1 MSTLDNYNRWLN
13 SSRVDEA
20 TKDVLRNMNQQEIDD
35 AFFKDV
41 EFGTAGMRG
50 VLGPGTNRLNNFTVR
65 KATVAFGKYLL
76 ELFPNAKEMG
86 VVISHDN
93 RHMSREFTLLSAS
106 VLNDLG
112 IKTYIFD
119 SLRPTP
125 ELSFAV
131 RYLKACGGIMITA
144 SHNPKQYNG
153 YKVYDETGCQ
163 LVPDKIARLLE
174 IIASLPNELD
184 VEYEVEQVKGENVL
198 LDKSV
203 DDEYVKLVERI
214 AINKD
219 LDKSNFKV
227 VFTPNH
233 GTSYVNSMR
242 IFSDLGYKIYPV
254 LSQID
259 PDPDFSGTLSP
270 NPEDPR
276 SFIEPIKL
284 AKEIDADLIVMTDPD
299 GDRVG
304 LGYKASDGTYQTLTG
319 NQSAALLMDYI
330 FDQKKQRGQLSKNGV
345 MYNTIVTSSIGEQIA
360 SYYGVKTE
368 QFLTGFKFIGNRID
382 YYEKLGNG
390 PKFEFGYEESYG
402 CLIAPF
408 ARDKDGCQAIL
419 MYCEMALFYF
429 LRGLRLDE
437 AWDNLCKRF
446 GYHQDI
452 AYSLE
457 FFGSEGQEKMNNL
470 MKVLHD
476 NPFITIN
483 GLKVTAVDDIE
494 ASAHYVKL
502 DEENVSSSPINLPKS
517 NVVKLYLEDGS
528 TVTVRPSGT
537 EPKVK
542 FYVGTVSKEK
552 PLDDS
557 FPKALYQSI
566 KETLKL

>member
-1 MSTLDNYNRWLN
+1 MNTQENYQRWLN
-13 SSRVDEA
+13 SNKVDEK
-20 TKDVLRNMNQQEIDD
+20 TKAALKAMNQKEIDD

-50 VLGPGTNRLNNFTVR
+50 VLGPGTNRLNDFTVK

-76 ELFPNAKEMG
+76 EIFPNAKKEG

-93 RHMSREFTLLSAS
+93 RHMSREFTLLSAK

-184 VEYEVEQVKGENVL
+184 VEYEVAEQRGENIL
-198 LDKSV
+198 LDNKV
-203 DDEYVKLVERI
+203 DDEYVRLVEEI

-219 LDKSNFKV
+219 LDKSNFKI

-233 GTSYVNSMR
+233 GTSYVNAMR
-242 IFSDLGYKIYPV
+242 IFKDLEYQIYPV
-254 LSQID
+254 LSQCD

-270 NPEDPR
+270 NPEDAR

-284 AKEIDADLIVMTDPD
+284 AKEINADLIVMTDPD

-304 LGYKASDGTYQTLTG
+304 LGYLAKDGTYQTLTG

-330 FDQKKQRGQLSKNGV
+330 FSQKKEKGTLSKDGV
-345 MYNTIVTSSIGEQIA
+345 MYTTIVTSSIGKEIA
-360 SYYGVKTE
+360 SYYGVKSE
-368 QFLTGFKFIGNRID
+368 EFLTGFKFIGNRID
-382 YYEKLGNG
+382 YYEKVGHG

-402 CLIAPF
+402 CLVAPF

-419 MYCEMALFYF
+419 MYCEMALYYY

-437 AWDNLCKRF
+437 AMDQLYQRF

-452 AYSLE
+452 TYSME
-457 FFGSEGQEKMNNL
+457 FFGSEGQAKMDGL
-470 MKVLHD
+470 MNTVH
-476 NPFITIN
+476 NEPFITIN
-483 GLKVTAVDDIE
+483 GLKVVAVDDIE
-494 ASAHYVKL
+494 KQQHIEL
-502 DEENVSSSPINLPKS
+502 DGKVSPINLPKS

-528 TVTVRPSGT
+528 LVTVRPSGT

-542 FYVGTVSKEK
+542 FYVGTKLKEK
-552 PLDDS
+552 PLDNS
-557 FPKALYQSI
+557 FPEALFKGI
-566 KETLKL
+566 KEVLHL

>member
-1 MSTLDNYNRWLN
+1 MGTKENYLRWLN
-13 SSRVDEA
+13 SNRVSEQDKEI
-20 TKDVLRNMNQQEIDD
+20 LRNMNQEQIDD

-50 VLGPGTNRLNNFTVR
+50 VLGPGTNRMNNFTVR
-65 KATVAFGKYLL
+65 KATVAFAKYLL
-76 ELFPNAKEMG
+76 ELFPKAKEEG

-93 RHMSREFTLLSAS
+93 RHMSREFTLLSAET
-106 VLNDLG
+106 LNDFG

-119 SLRPTP
+119 ALRPTP

-131 RYLKACGGIMITA
+131 RYLKACAGIMITA

-163 LVPDKIARLLE
+163 LVPDKIKRLLE
-174 IIASLPNELD
+174 IIASLPNELE
-184 VEYEVEQVKGENVL
+184 VEYEVAKQRGENIL
-198 LDKSV
+198 LDNKV
-203 DDEYVKLVERI
+203 DDEYVRLVESI

-242 IFSDLGYKIYPV
+242 IFKDLGYRIYPV
-254 LSQID
+254 MSQVD

-270 NPEDPR
+270 NPEDAR
-276 SFIEPIKL
+276 AYIEPIKL

-304 LGYKASDGTYQTLTG
+304 LGYKASDGSYQTLTG

-330 FDQKKQRGQLSKNGV
+330 FDQKKQKGQLSKDGV

-382 YYEKLGNG
+382 YYEKLGHG

-419 MYCEMALFYF
+419 MYCEMALYYF

-457 FFGSEGQEKMNNL
+457 FFGSEGQAKMDNL
-470 MKVLHD
+470 MNILHN

-483 GLKVTAVDDIE
+483 GLKVVAVDDIE
-494 ASAHYVKL
+494 ASSHYAKI
-502 DEENVSSSPINLPKS
+502 DEENIYTEPINLPKS
-517 NVVKLYLEDGS
+517 NVVKLILEDGS

-542 FYVGTVSKEK
+542 FYIGVTLKEK

-557 FPKALYQSI
+557 FPRALFESI
-566 KETLKL
+566 KKTLNL

>member
-1 MSTLDNYNRWLN
+1 MSTKENYLRWLN
-13 SSRVDEA
+13 SNRVSEQDKEI
-20 TKDVLRNMNQQEIDD
+20 LRNMNQEQIDD

-50 VLGPGTNRLNNFTVR
+50 VLGPGTNRMNNFTVR
-65 KATVAFGKYLL
+65 KATVAFAKYLL
-76 ELFPNAKEMG
+76 ELFPKAKEEG

-93 RHMSREFTLLSAS
+93 RHMSREFTLLSAET
-106 VLNDLG
+106 LNDFG

-131 RYLKACGGIMITA
+131 RYLKACAGIMITA

-163 LVPDKIARLLE
+163 LVPDKIKRLLE
-174 IIASLPNELD
+174 LIAELPNELD
-184 VEYEVEQVKGENVL
+184 VEYQKADKRGENIL
-198 LDKSV
+198 LDNKV
-203 DDEYVKLVERI
+203 DDEYVRLVESI
-214 AINKD
+214 AINRD

-242 IFSDLGYKIYPV
+242 IFKDLGYRIFPV
-254 LSQID
+254 MSQVE

-276 SFIEPIKL
+276 AYIEPIKL
-284 AKEIDADLIVMTDPD
+284 AKEIDADLIEMTDPD

-304 LGYKASDGTYQTLTG
+304 LGYKAKDGSYQTLTG

-330 FDQKKQRGQLSKNGV
+330 FAQKKAKGTLSDNGV
-345 MYNTIVTSSIGEQIA
+345 MYYTIVTSSLGRDVAEH
-360 SYYGVKTE
+360 YGVKVE
-368 QFLTGFKFIGNRID
+368 EFLTGFKFIGNRID
-382 YYEKLGNG
+382 YYEKLGHG

-419 MYCEMALFYF
+419 MYCEMALYYF
-429 LRGLRLDE
+429 LKGMRLDE
-437 AWDNLCKRF
+437 AWDDLSKRF
-446 GYHQDI
+446 GYHQDLT
-452 AYSLE
+452 YSME
-457 FFGSEGQEKMNNL
+457 FFGSEGQAKMDNL
-470 MKVLHD
+470 MNTLHN
-476 NPFITIN
+476 NPFIEIN
-483 GLKVTAVDDIE
+483 GLKVVQVDDIE
-494 ASAHYVKL
+494 KSVRLTKQ
-502 DEENVSSSPINLPKS
+502 STSPINLPKS

-528 TVTVRPSGT
+528 IVTVRPSGT

-542 FYVGTVSKEK
+542 FYIGTKLKVK
-552 PLDDS
+552 PTDNS
-557 FPKALYQSI
+557 FPEALYKSI
-566 KETLKL
+566 KEVLHL

>member
-1 MSTLDNYNRWLN
+1 MSTKDNYLRWLN
-13 SSRVDEA
+13 SPKVNEQDKEI
-20 TKDVLRNMNQQEIDD
+20 LRKMDQKEIDD

-50 VLGPGTNRLNNFTVR
+50 VLGPGTNRMNNFTVK
-65 KATVAFGKYLL
+65 KATVAFAKYLL
-76 ELFPNAKEMG
+76 ELFPNAKAEG

-93 RHMSREFTLLSAS
+93 RHMSREFTLLSAET
-106 VLNDLG
+106 LNDFG

-119 SLRPTP
+119 ALRPTP

-131 RYLKACGGIMITA
+131 RYLNACAGIMITA

-163 LVPDKIARLLE
+163 LVPDKIKRLLE
-174 IIASLPNELD
+174 IIDSLPNELE
-184 VEYEVEQVKGENVL
+184 VEYEVEKQRGENIL
-198 LDKSV
+198 LDNKV
-203 DDEYVKLVERI
+203 DDEYVRLVESI

-242 IFSDLGYKIYPV
+242 IFKDLGYRIYPV
-254 LSQID
+254 MSQVD

-270 NPEDPR
+270 NPEDAR

-304 LGYKASDGTYQTLTG
+304 LGYKAKDGSYQTLTG

-330 FDQKKQRGQLSKNGV
+330 FSQKKEKGTLSDNGV
-345 MYNTIVTSSIGEQIA
+345 MYYTIVTSSLGGDVA
-360 SYYGVKTE
+360 RHYGVKVE
-368 QFLTGFKFIGNRID
+368 EFLTGFKFIGNRID
-382 YYEKLGNG
+382 YYEKRGNG

-429 LRGLRLDE
+429 LKGMRLDE
-437 AWDNLCKRF
+437 AWDDLCKRF

-452 AYSLE
+452 TYSME
-457 FFGSEGQEKMNNL
+457 FFGSEGQAKMNNL
-470 MKVLHD
+470 MNTLHND
-476 NPFITIN
+476 PFIEIN
-483 GLKVTAVDDIE
+483 GLKVVKVDDIE
-494 ASAHYVKL
+494 KGERITKDGKEPL
-502 DEENVSSSPINLPKS
+502 NLPKS

-528 TVTVRPSGT
+528 IVTVRPSGT

-542 FYVGTVSKEK
+542 FYVGTVLKEK
-552 PLDDS
+552 PKDNS
-557 FPKALYQSI
+557 FPEALFNSI
-566 KETLKL
+566 KETLHL

>member
-1 MSTLDNYNRWLN
+1 MSTQENYNRWLN
-13 SSRVDEA
+13 SLNVDEK
-20 TKDVLRNMNQQEIDD
+20 TKAELKAMDQKAIDD

-50 VLGPGTNRLNNFTVR
+50 VLGPGTNRMNDFTVR
-65 KATVAFGKYLL
+65 KATVAFGYYLL
-76 ELFPNAKEMG
+76 ELFPNAKNEG

-93 RHMSREFTLLSAS
+93 RHMSREFTLLSAKT
-106 VLNDLG
+106 LNDLG
-112 IKTYIFD
+112 IKAYIFD

-163 LVPDKIARLLE
+163 LVPDKIKRLLE
-174 IIASLPNELD
+174 ILADLPNELD
-184 VEYEVEQVKGENVL
+184 VKYDVAEKRGETIM
-198 LDKSV
+198 LDNKV
-203 DDEYVKLVERI
+203 DDEYVRLVESI
-214 AINKD
+214 AINRD

-242 IFSDLGYKIYPV
+242 IFNDLGYKIYPV
-254 LSQID
+254 MSQVD

-270 NPEDPR
+270 NPEDAR

-284 AKEIDADLIVMTDPD
+284 AKEINADLIVMTDPD

-304 LGYKASDGTYQTLTG
+304 LGYKATDGSYQTLTG

-330 FDQKKQRGQLSKNGV
+330 FSQKQQKGTLSKDGV
-345 MYNTIVTSSIGEQIA
+345 MYYTIVTSSLGGDIA
-360 SYYGVKTE
+360 RHYGVKVE
-368 QFLTGFKFIGNRID
+368 EFLTGFKFIGNRID
-382 YYEKLGNG
+382 YYEKLGHG

-429 LRGLRLDE
+429 LQGKRLDE
-437 AWDNLCKRF
+437 AWDDLCKRF

-452 AYSLE
+452 TYSME
-457 FFGSEGQEKMNNL
+457 FFGSEGQAKMNNL
-470 MKVLHD
+470 MDTLHN
-476 NPFITIN
+476 NPFIEIN
-483 GLKVTAVDDIE
+483 GLKVVKVDDIE
-494 ASAHYVKL
+494 KGERITKDKKEPL
-502 DEENVSSSPINLPKS
+502 NLPKS

-528 TVTVRPSGT
+528 VVTVRPSGT

-542 FYVGTVSKEK
+542 FYVGTVLKEK
-552 PLDDS
+552 PKDNS
-557 FPKALYQSI
+557 FPEALFKSI
-566 KETLKL
+566 KEVLHL

>member
-1 MSTLDNYNRWLN
+1 MTTKENYERWLN
-13 SSRVDEA
+13 SNKIDTQ
-20 TKDVLRNMNQQEIDD
+20 TKAQLKAMNQSEIDD

-50 VLGPGTNRLNNFTVR
+50 VLGPGTNRLNDFTVI
-65 KATVAFGKYLL
+65 KATVAFGRYLL
-76 ELFPNAKEMG
+76 EKFPNAKKEG

-93 RHMSREFTLLSAS
+93 RHMSREFTLLSAK

-112 IKTYIFD
+112 INTYIFD

-174 IIASLPNELD
+174 IIASLPNELE
-184 VEYEVEQVKGENVL
+184 VEYQVEEKRGQNVV
-198 LDKSV
+198 LDNKV
-203 DDEYVKLVERI
+203 DDEYVRLVEEI

-219 LDKSNFKV
+219 LDKSNFKI

-242 IFSDLGYKIYPV
+242 IFKDLGYQIYPV
-254 LSQID
+254 LSQCD

-270 NPEDPR
+270 NPEDAR
-276 SFIEPIKL
+276 AFIEPIKL
-284 AKEIDADLIVMTDPD
+284 AKEIGADLIVMTDPD

-304 LGYKASDGTYQTLTG
+304 LGYLATDGSYQTLTG

-330 FDQKKQRGQLSKNGV
+330 FSQKQEKGTLSKDGV
-345 MYNTIVTSSIGEQIA
+345 MYTTIVTSSIGKEIA
-360 SYYGVKTE
+360 EHYGVKVE
-368 QFLTGFKFIGNRID
+368 EFLTGFKFIGNRID
-382 YYEKLGNG
+382 HYEKVGHG

-419 MYCEMALFYF
+419 MYCEMALFYH
-429 LRGLRLDE
+429 LRGLRLDQ
-437 AWDNLCKRF
+437 AMDNLYKRF

-452 AYSLE
+452 TYSME
-457 FFGSEGQEKMNNL
+457 FFGSEGQAKMDNL
-470 MKVLHD
+470 MSTMHND
-476 NPFITIN
+476 PFITIN
-483 GLKVTAVDDIE
+483 GLKVVAVDDIE
-494 ASAHYVKL
+494 KQQHFDANGKVA
-502 DEENVSSSPINLPKS
+502 PINLPKA
-517 NVVKLYLEDGS
+517 NVVKLFLEDGS
-528 TVTVRPSGT
+528 LVTVRPSGT

-542 FYVGTVSKEK
+542 FYVGTKLKDK
-552 PLDDS
+552 PKDNS
-557 FPKALYQSI
+557 FPDALYNSL
-566 KETLKL
+566 KETLHL

>member
-1 MSTLDNYNRWLN
+1 MATKENYERWLN
-13 SSRVDEA
+13 SPKVKAQDKEL
-20 TKDVLRNMNQQEIDD
+20 LRKMDQKEIDD

-50 VLGPGTNRLNNFTVR
+50 VLGPGTNRMNDFTVK
-65 KATVAFGKYLL
+65 KATVAFAKYLL
-76 ELFPNAKEMG
+76 ELFPNAKQEG

-93 RHMSREFTLLSAS
+93 RHMSREFTLLSAET
-106 VLNDLG
+106 LNDFG

-131 RYLKACGGIMITA
+131 RYLHACGGIMITA

-163 LVPDKIARLLE
+163 LVPDKIKRLLE
-174 IIASLPNELD
+174 TIASLPNELE
-184 VEYEVEQVKGENVL
+184 VEYEASKQRGENIL
-198 LDKSV
+198 LDNKV
-203 DDEYVKLVERI
+203 DDEYVHLVESI
-214 AINKD
+214 AINRD

-242 IFSDLGYKIYPV
+242 IFNDLGYRIYPV
-254 LSQID
+254 MSQVD

-270 NPEDPR
+270 NPEDAR

-304 LGYKASDGTYQTLTG
+304 LGYKAEDGSYQTLTG

-330 FDQKKQRGQLSKNGV
+330 FSQKKEKGTLSKDGV
-345 MYNTIVTSSIGEQIA
+345 MYYTIVTSSLGRQVAEH
-360 SYYGVKTE
+360 YGVKVE
-368 QFLTGFKFIGNRID
+368 EFLTGFKFIGNRID
-382 YYEKLGNG
+382 YYEKLGHG

-429 LRGLRLDE
+429 LKGMRLDE
-437 AWDNLCKRF
+437 AWDDLSKRF
-446 GYHQDI
+446 GYHQDLT
-452 AYSLE
+452 YSME
-457 FFGSEGQEKMNNL
+457 FFGSEGQAKMDHL
-470 MKVLHD
+470 MNTLHND
-476 NPFITIN
+476 PFITIN
-483 GLKVTAVDDIE
+483 GLKVVKVDDIE
-494 ASAHYVKL
+494 KGVRLTKDSKEPL
-502 DEENVSSSPINLPKS
+502 DLPKS

-528 TVTVRPSGT
+528 IVTVRPSGT

-542 FYVGTVSKEK
+542 FYIGTILKEK
-552 PLDDS
+552 PKDNS
-557 FPKALYQSI
+557 FPEALYQGI
-566 KETLKL
+566 KEVLHL

>member
-1 MSTLDNYNRWLN
+1 MNTKENYLRWLN
-13 SSRVDEA
+13 SSKVSTQDKEIL
-20 TKDVLRNMNQQEIDD
+20 KKMDQKEIDD

-50 VLGPGTNRLNNFTVR
+50 VLGPGTNRMNNFTVK
-65 KATVAFGKYLL
+65 KATVAFAKYLL
-76 ELFPNAKEMG
+76 ELFPNAKEEG

-93 RHMSREFTLLSAS
+93 RHMSREFTLLSAET
-106 VLNDLG
+106 LNDFG
-112 IKTYIFD
+112 IKAYIFD

-131 RYLKACGGIMITA
+131 RYLKACAGIMITA

-163 LVPDKIARLLE
+163 LVPDKIKRLLE
-174 IIASLPNELD
+174 IIDSLPNELD
-184 VEYEVEQVKGENVL
+184 VEYEVASKRGETIL
-198 LDKSV
+198 LDNKV
-203 DDEYVKLVERI
+203 DDEYVRLVESI

-242 IFSDLGYKIYPV
+242 IFNDLGYKIYPV
-254 LSQID
+254 MSQVD

-270 NPEDPR
+270 NPEDAR
-276 SFIEPIKL
+276 SYIEPIKL

-304 LGYKASDGTYQTLTG
+304 LGYKAKDGSYQTLTG

-330 FDQKKQRGQLSKNGV
+330 FSQKQQKGTLSKDGV
-345 MYNTIVTSSIGEQIA
+345 MYFTIVTSSLGRDVAEH
-360 SYYGVKTE
+360 YGVKVE
-368 QFLTGFKFIGNRID
+368 EFLTGFKFIGNRID
-382 YYEKLGNG
+382 YYEKLGHG

-429 LRGLRLDE
+429 LKGMRLDE
-437 AWDNLCKRF
+437 AWDDLSQRF
-446 GYHQDI
+446 GYHQDVT
-452 AYSLE
+452 YSME
-457 FFGSEGQEKMNNL
+457 FFGSEGQAKMDNL
-470 MKVLHD
+470 MNTLHND
-476 NPFITIN
+476 PFIEIN
-483 GLKVTAVDDIE
+483 GLKVVKVDDIE
-494 ASAHYVKL
+494 KGIRLTKDGKEA
-502 DEENVSSSPINLPKS
+502 INLPKS

-528 TVTVRPSGT
+528 IVTVRPSGT

-542 FYVGTVSKEK
+542 FYIGTKLKEK
-552 PLDDS
+552 PTDNS
-557 FPKALYQSI
+557 FPEALYKGI
-566 KETLKL
+566 K

>member
-1 MSTLDNYNRWLN
+1 MSTQDNYLRWLN
-13 SSRVDEA
+13 SSKVSQ
-20 TKDVLRNMNQQEIDD
+20 KDKDILRKMDQKEIDD

-50 VLGPGTNRLNNFTVR
+50 VLGPGTNRMNNFTVR
-65 KATVAFGKYLL
+65 KATVAFAKYLL
-76 ELFPNAKEMG
+76 ELFPHAKEEG

-93 RHMSREFTLLSAS
+93 RHMSREFTLLSAET
-106 VLNDLG
+106 LNDFG

-119 SLRPTP
+119 ALRPTP

-131 RYLKACGGIMITA
+131 RYLKACAGIMITA

-163 LVPDKIARLLE
+163 LVPDKIKRLLE
-174 IIASLPNELD
+174 IIASLPNELE
-184 VEYEVEQVKGENVL
+184 VEYQKESKRGETVL
-198 LDKSV
+198 LDNKV
-203 DDEYVKLVERI
+203 DDEYVRLVESI

-242 IFSDLGYKIYPV
+242 IFKDLGYRIYPV
-254 LSQID
+254 MSQVA

-270 NPEDPR
+270 NPEDSR

-304 LGYKASDGTYQTLTG
+304 LGYKATDGSYQTLTG

-330 FDQKKQRGQLSKNGV
+330 FSQKKEKGTLSKDGV
-345 MYNTIVTSSIGEQIA
+345 MYYTIVTSSLGGDIA
-360 SYYGVKTE
+360 RHYGVKVE
-368 QFLTGFKFIGNRID
+368 EFLTGFKFIGNRID
-382 YYEKLGNG
+382 YYEKVGHG

-419 MYCEMALFYF
+419 MYCEMALYYF
-429 LRGLRLDE
+429 LKGMRLDQ
-437 AWDNLCKRF
+437 AWDDLSKRF

-452 AYSLE
+452 TYSME
-457 FFGSEGQEKMNNL
+457 FFGSEGQAKMDNL
-470 MKVLHD
+470 MNTLHRD
-476 NPFITIN
+476 PFISIN
-483 GLKVTAVDDIE
+483 GLKVVKVDDIE
-494 ASAHYVKL
+494 KGVRLTKDRSEPL
-502 DEENVSSSPINLPKS
+502 NLPKS

-528 TVTVRPSGT
+528 IVTVRPSGT

-542 FYVGTVSKEK
+542 FYVGTVLKEK
-552 PLDDS
+552 PKDNA
-557 FPKALYQSI
+557 FPEALYKGI
-566 KETLKL
+566 KEVLDL

>member
-1 MSTLDNYNRWLN
+1 MNTQENYLRWLN
-13 SSRVDEA
+13 SNKVSALDKEIL
-20 TKDVLRNMNQQEIDD
+20 KNMNQKEIDD

-50 VLGPGTNRLNNFTVR
+50 VLGPGTNRMNNFTVK
-65 KATVAFGKYLL
+65 KATVAFAKYLL
-76 ELFPNAKEMG
+76 ELFPNAKEEG

-93 RHMSREFTLLSAS
+93 RHMSREFTLLSAET
-106 VLNDLG
+106 LNDFG
-112 IKTYIFD
+112 IKAYIFD

-131 RYLKACGGIMITA
+131 RYLKACAGIMITA

-163 LVPDKIARLLE
+163 LVPDKIKRLLE
-174 IIASLPNELD
+174 IIDSLPNELD
-184 VEYEVEQVKGENVL
+184 VEYEKVAKRGETIL
-198 LDKSV
+198 LDNKV
-203 DDEYVKLVERI
+203 DDEYVRLVESI

-242 IFSDLGYKIYPV
+242 IFNDLGYKIYPV
-254 LSQID
+254 MSQVD

-270 NPEDPR
+270 NPEDAR

-304 LGYKASDGTYQTLTG
+304 LGYKAKDGSYQTLTG

-330 FDQKKQRGQLSKNGV
+330 FSQKKQKGTLSKDGV
-345 MYNTIVTSSIGEQIA
+345 MYFTIVTSSLGRDVAEH
-360 SYYGVKTE
+360 YGVKVE
-368 QFLTGFKFIGNRID
+368 EFLTGFKFIGNRID
-382 YYEKLGNG
+382 YYEKLGHG

-419 MYCEMALFYF
+419 MYCEMALYYF
-429 LRGLRLDE
+429 LKGMRLDE
-437 AWDNLCKRF
+437 AWDDLSQRF
-446 GYHQDI
+446 GYHQDVT
-452 AYSLE
+452 YSME
-457 FFGSEGQEKMNNL
+457 FFGSEGQAKMDNL
-470 MKVLHD
+470 MNVLHND
-476 NPFITIN
+476 PFIEIN
-483 GLKVTAVDDIE
+483 GLKVVKVDDIE
-494 ASAHYVKL
+494 KGIRL
-502 DEENVSSSPINLPKS
+502 TKDGNEPINLPKS

-528 TVTVRPSGT
+528 IVTVRPSGT

-542 FYVGTVSKEK
+542 FYIGTKLKEK
-552 PLDDS
+552 PIDNS
-557 FPKALYQSI
+557 FPEALFKGI
-566 KETLKL
+566 KEVLHL

>member
-1 MSTLDNYNRWLN
+1 MSTQQNYERWLN
-13 SSRVDEA
+13 SLKVDAE
-20 TKDVLRNMNQQEIDD
+20 TKEQLKKMNQKEIDD

-50 VLGPGTNRLNNFTVR
+50 VLGPGTNRMNNFTVT
-65 KATVAFGKYLL
+65 KATVAFGYYLL
-76 ELFPNAKEMG
+76 ELFPNAKEEG

-93 RHMSREFTLLSAS
+93 RHMSREFTLLSAK

-112 IKTYIFD
+112 LKTYIFD

-163 LVPDKIARLLE
+163 LVPDKIKRLLE

-184 VEYEVEQVKGENVL
+184 VGYKVAEKRGETIL
-198 LDKSV
+198 LDNKV
-203 DDEYVKLVERI
+203 DDEYVRLVESI

-242 IFSDLGYKIYPV
+242 IFNDLGYKIYPV
-254 LSQID
+254 MSQVD

-270 NPEDPR
+270 NPEDAR

-304 LGYKASDGTYQTLTG
+304 LGYKAVDGSYQTLTG

-330 FDQKKQRGQLSKNGV
+330 FSQKQEKGTLSKDGV
-345 MYNTIVTSSIGEQIA
+345 MYYTIVTSSLGRQVAEH
-360 SYYGVKTE
+360 YGVKVE
-368 QFLTGFKFIGNRID
+368 EFLTGFKFIGNRID
-382 YYEKLGNG
+382 YYEKLGHG

-429 LRGLRLDE
+429 LKGMRLDE
-437 AWDNLCKRF
+437 AWDDLCKRF

-452 AYSLE
+452 TYSME
-457 FFGSEGQEKMNNL
+457 FAGSEGQAKMDKL
-470 MKVLHD
+470 MNTLH
-476 NPFITIN
+476 NEPFISIN
-483 GLKVTAVDDIE
+483 GLKVVKVDDIE
-494 ASAHYVKL
+494 KSVRLTKDKKEPL
-502 DEENVSSSPINLPKS
+502 NLPKS

-528 TVTVRPSGT
+528 IVTVRPSGT

-542 FYVGTVSKEK
+542 FYVGTILKQK
-552 PLDDS
+552 PKDNS
-557 FPKALYQSI
+557 FPDALYQGI
-566 KETLKL
+566 KEVLDL

>member
-1 MSTLDNYNRWLN
+1 MATQENYKRWLN
-13 SSRVDEA
+13 SSKIDTQTKAQLEA
-20 TKDVLRNMNQQEIDD
+20 MSKEEIDD

-50 VLGPGTNRLNNFTVR
+50 VLGPGTNRLNDFTVR
-65 KATVAFGKYLL
+65 KATLAFGRYLL
-76 ELFPNAKEMG
+76 ELFPNAKKEG

-112 IKTYIFD
+112 INTYIFD

-163 LVPDKIARLLE
+163 LVPDKIERLLE
-174 IIASLPNELD
+174 IINELPNELD
-184 VEYEVEQVKGENVL
+184 VEYEVEKKRGQNVV
-198 LDKSV
+198 LDNKV
-203 DDEYVKLVERI
+203 DDEYVRLVESI
-214 AINKD
+214 AINRD
-219 LDKSNFKV
+219 LDKTKFKV

-242 IFSDLGYKIYPV
+242 IFKDLGYQIYPV
-254 LSQID
+254 LSQCD

-270 NPEDPR
+270 NPEDAR

-304 LGYKASDGTYQTLTG
+304 LGYKATDGSYQTLTG

-330 FDQKKQRGQLSKNGV
+330 FSQKKEKGALSKNGV
-345 MYNTIVTSSIGEQIA
+345 MYTTIVTSSIGKEIA
-360 SYYGVKTE
+360 EYYGVKVE
-368 QFLTGFKFIGNRID
+368 EFLTGFKFIGNRID
-382 YYEKLGNG
+382 YYEKKGSG

-419 MYCEMALFYF
+419 MYCEMALYYF
-429 LRGLRLDE
+429 LRGLRLDQ
-437 AWDNLCKRF
+437 AMDNLYKRF

-452 AYSLE
+452 TYSME
-457 FFGSEGQEKMNNL
+457 FFGSEGQAKMDNL
-470 MKVLHD
+470 MDTMHN
-476 NPFITIN
+476 NPFIIIN
-483 GLKVTAVDDIE
+483 GLKVVAVDDNEKQQHIE
-494 ASAHYVKL
+494 ANG
-502 DEENVSSSPINLPKS
+502 EITPINLPKA
-517 NVVKLYLEDGS
+517 NVVKLFLEDGS
-528 TVTVRPSGT
+528 LVTVRPSGT

-542 FYVGTVSKEK
+542 FYVGTRLKNK
-552 PLDDS
+552 PKDNS
-557 FPKALYQSI
+557 FPEALYKSL
-566 KETLKL
+566 KETLHL

>member
-1 MSTLDNYNRWLN
+1 MSTKENYLRWLN
-13 SSRVDEA
+13 SSKVNAQDKEI
-20 TKDVLRNMNQQEIDD
+20 LRKMNQQEIDD

-50 VLGPGTNRLNNFTVR
+50 VLGPGTNRMNNFTVK
-65 KATVAFGKYLL
+65 KATVAFAKYLL
-76 ELFPNAKEMG
+76 ELFPNAKEEG

-93 RHMSREFTLLSAS
+93 RHMSREFTLLSAET
-106 VLNDLG
+106 LNDFG

-131 RYLKACGGIMITA
+131 RYLKACAGIMITA

-163 LVPDKIARLLE
+163 LVPDKIKRLLE
-174 IIASLPNELD
+174 IIDSLPNELD
-184 VEYEVEQVKGENVL
+184 VEYQVADKRGETIL
-198 LDKSV
+198 LDNKV
-203 DDEYVKLVERI
+203 DDEYVRLVESI

-242 IFSDLGYKIYPV
+242 IFKDLGYQIFPV
-254 LSQID
+254 LSQVA

-276 SFIEPIKL
+276 AFIEPIKL
-284 AKEIDADLIVMTDPD
+284 AKEINADLIVMTDPD

-304 LGYKASDGTYQTLTG
+304 LGYKASDGSYQTLTG

-330 FDQKKQRGQLSKNGV
+330 FSQKQEKGTLSKDGV
-345 MYNTIVTSSIGEQIA
+345 MYYTIVTSSLGRQVAEH
-360 SYYGVKTE
+360 YGVKVE
-368 QFLTGFKFIGNRID
+368 EFLTGFKFIGNRID
-382 YYEKLGNG
+382 YYEKLGHG

-429 LRGLRLDE
+429 LKGKRLDE
-437 AWDNLCKRF
+437 AWDDLSKRF

-452 AYSLE
+452 TYSME
-457 FFGSEGQEKMNNL
+457 FFGSEGQAKMDHL
-470 MKVLHD
+470 MNTLHND
-476 NPFITIN
+476 PFISIN
-483 GLKVTAVDDIE
+483 GLKVIKVDDIE
-494 ASAHYVKL
+494 KGLRLSK
-502 DEENVSSSPINLPKS
+502 DSSSPLNLPKS

-528 TVTVRPSGT
+528 IVTVRPSGT

-542 FYVGTVSKEK
+542 FYIGTILKEK
-552 PLDDS
+552 PKDNS
-557 FPKALYQSI
+557 FPEALYRGI
-566 KETLKL
+566 KEVLDL

>member
-1 MSTLDNYNRWLN
+1 MTTQENYNRWLN
-13 SSRVDEA
+13 SNKIDAQVKAQLKAMSKE
-20 TKDVLRNMNQQEIDD
+20 EIDD

-50 VLGPGTNRLNNFTVR
+50 VLGPGTNRLNDFTVR
-65 KATVAFGKYLL
+65 KATLAFGRYLL
-76 ELFPNAKEMG
+76 ELFPDAKKQG

-93 RHMSREFTLLSAS
+93 RHMSREFTLLSAQ

-112 IKTYIFD
+112 INTYIFD

-174 IIASLPNELD
+174 IIAALPNELD
-184 VEYEVEQVKGENVL
+184 VEYEVEQKRGQNVV
-198 LDKSV
+198 LDNKV
-203 DDEYVKLVERI
+203 DDEYVRLVESI
-214 AINKD
+214 AINRD
-219 LDKSNFKV
+219 LDKSNFKI

-242 IFSDLGYKIYPV
+242 IFKDLGYQIYPV
-254 LSQID
+254 LSQCD

-270 NPEDPR
+270 NPEDAR

-304 LGYKASDGTYQTLTG
+304 LGYKATDGSYQTLTG

-330 FDQKKQRGQLSKNGV
+330 FSQKKEKGTLSKNGV
-345 MYNTIVTSSIGEQIA
+345 MYTTIVTSSIGKEIA
-360 SYYGVKTE
+360 AYYGVKAE
-368 QFLTGFKFIGNRID
+368 EFLTGFKFIGNRID
-382 YYEKLGNG
+382 YYEKKGNG

-429 LRGLRLDE
+429 LSGLRLDQ
-437 AWDNLCKRF
+437 AMDNLYKRF

-452 AYSLE
+452 TYSME
-457 FFGSEGQEKMNNL
+457 FFGSEGQAKMDNL
-470 MKVLHD
+470 MNTMHS

-483 GLKVTAVDDIE
+483 GLKVVAVDDNKKQQHIE
-494 ASAHYVKL
+494 ANGKVT
-502 DEENVSSSPINLPKS
+502 PIDLPKAD
-517 NVVKLYLEDGS
+517 VVKLYLEDGS
-528 TVTVRPSGT
+528 LLTVRPSGT

-542 FYVGTVSKEK
+542 FYVGTSLKKK
-552 PLDDS
+552 PKDNS
-557 FPKALYQSI
+557 FPEALYKSL
-566 KETLKL
+566 KETLHL

>member
-1 MSTLDNYNRWLN
+1 MSTKDNYLRWLN
-13 SSRVDEA
+13 SAKVSEQDKEI
-20 TKDVLRNMNQQEIDD
+20 LRKMDQKEIDD

-50 VLGPGTNRLNNFTVR
+50 VLGPGTNRMNNFTVK
-65 KATVAFGKYLL
+65 KATVAFAKYLL
-76 ELFPNAKEMG
+76 ELFPKAKEEG

-93 RHMSREFTLLSAS
+93 RHMSREFTLLSAET
-106 VLNDLG
+106 LNDFG

-119 SLRPTP
+119 ALRPTP

-131 RYLKACGGIMITA
+131 RYLKACAGIMITA

-163 LVPDKIARLLE
+163 LVPDKIKRLLE
-174 IIASLPNELD
+174 LIDELPNELE
-184 VEYEVEQVKGENVL
+184 VEYEAAKVRGENIL
-198 LDKSV
+198 LDNKV
-203 DDEYVKLVERI
+203 DDEYVRLVESI
-214 AINKD
+214 AINRD
-219 LDKSNFKV
+219 LDKSNFKI

-242 IFSDLGYKIYPV
+242 IFKDLGYKIYPV
-254 LSQID
+254 MSQVD

-276 SFIEPIKL
+276 AYIEPIKL

-304 LGYKASDGTYQTLTG
+304 LGYKAKDGSYQTLTG

-330 FDQKKQRGQLSKNGV
+330 FSQKKEKGTLSDNGV
-345 MYNTIVTSSIGEQIA
+345 MYYTIVTSSLGGDVA
-360 SYYGVKTE
+360 RHYGVKVE
-368 QFLTGFKFIGNRID
+368 EFLTGFKFIGNRID
-382 YYEKLGNG
+382 YYEKAGNG

-429 LRGLRLDE
+429 LKGMRLDE
-437 AWDNLCKRF
+437 AWDDLSKRF

-452 AYSLE
+452 TYSME
-457 FFGSEGQEKMNNL
+457 FFGSEGQAKMDNL
-470 MKVLHD
+470 MNTLHND
-476 NPFITIN
+476 PFISIN
-483 GLKVTAVDDIE
+483 GLKVVKVDDIE
-494 ASAHYVKL
+494 KGERITKEGKEKL
-502 DEENVSSSPINLPKS
+502 NLPKS

-528 TVTVRPSGT
+528 IVTVRPSGT

-542 FYVGTVSKEK
+542 FYVGTVLKEK
-552 PLDDS
+552 PKDNS
-557 FPKALYQSI
+557 FPDALYKST
-566 KETLKL
+566 KEVLHL

>member
-1 MSTLDNYNRWLN
+1 MNTKDNYLRWLN
-13 SSRVDEA
+13 SNKVSE
-20 TKDVLRNMNQQEIDD
+20 KDKEILRNMNQEQIDD

-50 VLGPGTNRLNNFTVR
+50 VLGPGTNRMNNFTVK
-65 KATVAFGKYLL
+65 KATVAFAKYLL
-76 ELFPNAKEMG
+76 ELFPNAKKDG

-93 RHMSREFTLLSAS
+93 RHMSREFTLLSAET
-106 VLNDLG
+106 LNDFG

-131 RYLKACGGIMITA
+131 RYLKACAGIMITA

-163 LVPDKIARLLE
+163 LVPDKIKRLLE
-174 IIASLPNELD
+174 LIDELPNELD
-184 VEYEVEQVKGENVL
+184 VEYEKEAVRGQNIL
-198 LDKSV
+198 LDNKV
-203 DDEYVKLVERI
+203 DDEYVRLVESI
-214 AINKD
+214 AINRD

-242 IFSDLGYKIYPV
+242 IFKDLGYRIFPV
-254 LSQID
+254 MSQVD

-276 SFIEPIKL
+276 AYIEPIKL

-304 LGYKASDGTYQTLTG
+304 LGYKAKDGSYQTLTG

-330 FDQKKQRGQLSKNGV
+330 FSQKKEKGTLSDNGV
-345 MYNTIVTSSIGEQIA
+345 MYYTIVTSSLGRDVAEH
-360 SYYGVKTE
+360 YGVKVE
-368 QFLTGFKFIGNRID
+368 EFLTGFKFIGNRID
-382 YYEKLGNG
+382 YYEKLGHG

-419 MYCEMALFYF
+419 MYCEMALYYF
-429 LRGLRLDE
+429 LKGMRLDE
-437 AWDNLCKRF
+437 AWDDLSKRF
-446 GYHQDI
+446 GYHQDVT
-452 AYSLE
+452 YSME
-457 FFGSEGQEKMNNL
+457 FFGSEGQAKMDNL
-470 MKVLHD
+470 MNVLHND
-476 NPFITIN
+476 PFIEIN
-483 GLKVTAVDDIE
+483 GLKVVQVDDIE
-494 ASAHYVKL
+494 KSVRLTK
-502 DEENVSSSPINLPKS
+502 EGTCPINLPKS

-528 TVTVRPSGT
+528 IVTVRPSGT

-542 FYVGTVSKEK
+542 FYIGTKLKEK
-552 PLDDS
+552 PIDNS
-557 FPKALYQSI
+557 FPEALYKGI
-566 KETLKL
+566 KEVLHL

>member
-1 MSTLDNYNRWLN
+1 MTTKENYERWLN
-13 SSRVDEA
+13 SNKIDA
-20 TKDVLRNMNQQEIDD
+20 QTKAQLKAMNQSEIDD

-50 VLGPGTNRLNNFTVR
+50 VLGPGTNRLNDFTVI
-65 KATVAFGKYLL
+65 KATVAFGRYLL
-76 ELFPNAKEMG
+76 EKFPNAKKEG

-93 RHMSREFTLLSAS
+93 RHMSREFTLLSAK

-112 IKTYIFD
+112 INTYIFD

-174 IIASLPNELD
+174 IIASLPNELE
-184 VEYEVEQVKGENVL
+184 VEYQVEEKRGQNVV
-198 LDKSV
+198 LDNKV
-203 DDEYVKLVERI
+203 DDEYVRLVEEI

-219 LDKSNFKV
+219 LDKSNFKI

-242 IFSDLGYKIYPV
+242 IFKDLGYQIYPV
-254 LSQID
+254 LSQCD

-270 NPEDPR
+270 NPEDAR
-276 SFIEPIKL
+276 AFIEPIKL
-284 AKEIDADLIVMTDPD
+284 AKEIGADLIVMTDPD

-304 LGYKASDGTYQTLTG
+304 LGYLATDGSYQTLTG

-330 FDQKKQRGQLSKNGV
+330 FSQKQEKGTLSKDGV
-345 MYNTIVTSSIGEQIA
+345 MYTTIVTSSIGKEIA
-360 SYYGVKTE
+360 EHYGVKVE
-368 QFLTGFKFIGNRID
+368 EFLTGFKFIGNRID
-382 YYEKLGNG
+382 HYEKVGHG

-419 MYCEMALFYF
+419 MYCEMALYYH
-429 LRGLRLDE
+429 LRGLRLDQ
-437 AWDNLCKRF
+437 AMDDLYKRF

-452 AYSLE
+452 TYSME
-457 FFGSEGQEKMNNL
+457 FFGSEGQAKMDNL
-470 MKVLHD
+470 MNTMHND
-476 NPFITIN
+476 PFITIN
-483 GLKVTAVDDIE
+483 GLKVVAVDDIE
-494 ASAHYVKL
+494 KQQHFDANGKVT
-502 DEENVSSSPINLPKS
+502 PINLPKA
-517 NVVKLYLEDGS
+517 NVVKLFLEDGS
-528 TVTVRPSGT
+528 LVTVRPSGT

-542 FYVGTVSKEK
+542 FYVGTKLKDK
-552 PLDDS
+552 PKDNS
-557 FPKALYQSI
+557 FPDALYNSL
-566 KETLKL
+566 KETLHL

>member
-1 MSTLDNYNRWLN
+1 MTTRENYERWLN
-13 SSRVDEA
+13 SNRIDA
-20 TKDVLRNMNQQEIDD
+20 QTKAALKAMSKEEIDD

-50 VLGPGTNRLNNFTVR
+50 VLGPGTNRLNDFTVI
-65 KATVAFGKYLL
+65 KATVAFGQYLL
-76 ELFPNAKEMG
+76 EIFPDAKKSG

-93 RHMSREFTLLSAS
+93 RHMSREFTLLSAK

-112 IKTYIFD
+112 INTYIFD
-119 SLRPTP
+119 ALRPTP

-163 LVPDKIARLLE
+163 LVPDKISRLLE

-184 VEYEVEQVKGENVL
+184 VDYQIENERGANIVL
-198 LDKSV
+198 DNKV
-203 DDEYVKLVERI
+203 DDEYVRLVESI
-214 AINKD
+214 AINRD
-219 LDKSNFKV
+219 LDKTKFKI

-242 IFSDLGYKIYPV
+242 IFKDLGYQIYPV
-254 LSQID
+254 LKQCD

-270 NPEDPR
+270 NPEDAR

-284 AKEIDADLIVMTDPD
+284 AQEIDADLIVMTDPD

-304 LGYKASDGTYQTLTG
+304 LGYKAVDGTYQTLTG

-330 FDQKKQRGQLSKNGV
+330 FSQKKEKGTLSKDGV
-345 MYNTIVTSSIGEQIA
+345 MYTTIVTSSIGKEIA
-360 SYYGVKTE
+360 EHYGVKVE
-368 QFLTGFKFIGNRID
+368 EFLTGFKFIGNRID
-382 YYEKLGNG
+382 YYEKLGHG

-419 MYCEMALFYF
+419 MYCEMALYYF
-429 LRGLRLDE
+429 QRGLRLDQ
-437 AWDNLCKRF
+437 AMDNLYQRF

-452 AYSLE
+452 TYSME
-457 FFGSEGQEKMNNL
+457 FFGSEGQAKMDNL
-470 MKVLHD
+470 MNTMHN

-483 GLKVTAVDDIE
+483 GLKVVAVDDVE
-494 ASAHYVKL
+494 KSEHYEL
-502 DEENVSSSPINLPKS
+502 NSQTSPINLPKA
-517 NVVKLYLEDGS
+517 NVVKLYLEDGRL
-528 TVTVRPSGT
+528 VTVRPSET

-542 FYVGTVSKEK
+542 FYIGTKLKE
-552 PLDDS
+552 
-557 FPKALYQSI
+557 
-566 KETLKL
+566 

>member
-1 MSTLDNYNRWLN
+1 MSTKENYLRWLN
-13 SSRVDEA
+13 SNRVSAQDKEI
-20 TKDVLRNMNQQEIDD
+20 LRNMNQEQIDD

-50 VLGPGTNRLNNFTVR
+50 VLGPGTNRMNNFTVK
-65 KATVAFGKYLL
+65 KATVAFAKYLL
-76 ELFPNAKEMG
+76 ELFPKAKEEG

-93 RHMSREFTLLSAS
+93 RHMSREFTLLSAET
-106 VLNDLG
+106 LNDFG

-131 RYLKACGGIMITA
+131 RYLKACAGIMITA

-163 LVPDKIARLLE
+163 LVPDKIKRLLE
-174 IIASLPNELD
+174 LIDELPNELE
-184 VEYEVEQVKGENVL
+184 VEYEVAKQRGENIL
-198 LDKSV
+198 LDNKV
-203 DDEYVKLVERI
+203 DDEYVRLVESI
-214 AINKD
+214 AINRD

-242 IFSDLGYKIYPV
+242 IFNDLGYKIYPV
-254 LSQID
+254 MSQVD

-276 SFIEPIKL
+276 AYIEPIKL

-304 LGYKASDGTYQTLTG
+304 LGYKAKDGSYQTLTG

-330 FDQKKQRGQLSKNGV
+330 FAQKKAKGTLSDNGV
-345 MYNTIVTSSIGEQIA
+345 MYYTIVTSSLGRDIA
-360 SYYGVKTE
+360 EHYGVKVE
-368 QFLTGFKFIGNRID
+368 EFLTGFKFIGNRID
-382 YYEKLGNG
+382 YYEKLGHG

-419 MYCEMALFYF
+419 MYCEMALYYF
-429 LRGLRLDE
+429 LKGMRLDE
-437 AWDNLCKRF
+437 AWDDLSKRF
-446 GYHQDI
+446 GYHQDLT
-452 AYSLE
+452 YSME
-457 FFGSEGQEKMNNL
+457 FFGSEGQAKMENL
-470 MKVLHD
+470 MNALHND
-476 NPFITIN
+476 PFIEIN
-483 GLKVTAVDDIE
+483 GLKVVQVDDIE
-494 ASAHYVKL
+494 KSVRLTKQ
-502 DEENVSSSPINLPKS
+502 STSPINLPKS

-528 TVTVRPSGT
+528 IVTVRPSGT

-542 FYVGTVSKEK
+542 FYIGTKLKEK
-552 PLDDS
+552 PLDNS
-557 FPKALYQSI
+557 FPEALYKGI
-566 KETLKL
+566 KEVLHL

>member
-1 MSTLDNYNRWLN
+1 MSTKENYLRWLN
-13 SSRVDEA
+13 SNRVSAQDKEI
-20 TKDVLRNMNQQEIDD
+20 LRNMNQEQIDD

-50 VLGPGTNRLNNFTVR
+50 VLGPGTNRMNNFTVK
-65 KATVAFGKYLL
+65 KATVAFAKYLL
-76 ELFPNAKEMG
+76 ELFPKAKEEG

-93 RHMSREFTLLSAS
+93 RHMSREFTLLSAET
-106 VLNDLG
+106 LNDFG

-131 RYLKACGGIMITA
+131 RYLKACAGIMITA

-163 LVPDKIARLLE
+163 LVPDKIKRLLE
-174 IIASLPNELD
+174 LIDELPNELE
-184 VEYEVEQVKGENVL
+184 VEYEVAKQRGENIL
-198 LDKSV
+198 LDNKV
-203 DDEYVKLVERI
+203 DDEYVRLVESI
-214 AINKD
+214 AINRD

-242 IFSDLGYKIYPV
+242 IFNDLGYKIYPV
-254 LSQID
+254 MSQVD

-276 SFIEPIKL
+276 AYIEPIKL
-284 AKEIDADLIVMTDPD
+284 AKEINADLIVMTDPD

-304 LGYKASDGTYQTLTG
+304 LGYKAKDGSYQTLTG

-330 FDQKKQRGQLSKNGV
+330 FAQKKAKGTLSDNGV
-345 MYNTIVTSSIGEQIA
+345 MYYTIVTSSLGRDIA
-360 SYYGVKTE
+360 EYYGVKVE
-368 QFLTGFKFIGNRID
+368 EFLTGFKFIGNRID
-382 YYEKLGNG
+382 YYEKLGHG

-419 MYCEMALFYF
+419 MYCEMALYYF
-429 LRGLRLDE
+429 LKGMRLDE
-437 AWDNLCKRF
+437 AWDDLSKRF
-446 GYHQDI
+446 GYHQDLT
-452 AYSLE
+452 YSME
-457 FFGSEGQEKMNNL
+457 FFGSEGQAKMDNL
-470 MKVLHD
+470 MNTLHN
-476 NPFITIN
+476 NPFIEIN
-483 GLKVTAVDDIE
+483 GLKVVQVDDIE
-494 ASAHYVKL
+494 KSVRLTKQ
-502 DEENVSSSPINLPKS
+502 STSPINLQKS

-528 TVTVRPSGT
+528 IVTVRPSGT

-542 FYVGTVSKEK
+542 FYIGTKLKEK
-552 PLDDS
+552 PVDNS
-557 FPKALYQSI
+557 FPEALYKGI
-566 KETLKL
+566 KEVLHL

>member
-1 MSTLDNYNRWLN
+1 MSTKENYLRWLN
-13 SSRVDEA
+13 SNRVSEQDKEI
-20 TKDVLRNMNQQEIDD
+20 LRNMNQEQIDD

-50 VLGPGTNRLNNFTVR
+50 VLGPGTNRMNDFTVR
-65 KATVAFGKYLL
+65 KATVAFAKYLL
-76 ELFPNAKEMG
+76 ELFPKAKEEG

-93 RHMSREFTLLSAS
+93 RHMSREFTLLSAET
-106 VLNDLG
+106 LNDFG

-131 RYLKACGGIMITA
+131 RYLKACAGIMITA

-163 LVPDKIARLLE
+163 LVPDKIKRLLE
-174 IIASLPNELD
+174 IIDELPNELE
-184 VEYEVEQVKGENVL
+184 VEYEKAAKRGENIL
-198 LDKSV
+198 LDNKV
-203 DDEYVKLVERI
+203 DDEYVRLVESI
-214 AINKD
+214 AINRD

-242 IFSDLGYKIYPV
+242 IFKDLGYRIFPV
-254 LSQID
+254 MSQVA

-276 SFIEPIKL
+276 AFIEPIKL
-284 AKEIDADLIVMTDPD
+284 AQEIDADLIVMTDPD

-304 LGYKASDGTYQTLTG
+304 LGYKAKDGSYQTLTG

-330 FDQKKQRGQLSKNGV
+330 FSQKKEKGTLSKDGV
-345 MYNTIVTSSIGEQIA
+345 MYYTIVTSSLGRDVAEH
-360 SYYGVKTE
+360 YGVKVE
-368 QFLTGFKFIGNRID
+368 EFLTGFKFIGNRID
-382 YYEKLGNG
+382 YYEKLGHG

-419 MYCEMALFYF
+419 MYCEMALYYF
-429 LRGLRLDE
+429 LKGMRLDE
-437 AWDNLCKRF
+437 AWDNLSKRF
-446 GYHQDI
+446 GYHQDLT
-452 AYSLE
+452 YSME
-457 FFGSEGQEKMNNL
+457 FFGSEGQAKMDNL
-470 MKVLHD
+470 MNTLHND
-476 NPFITIN
+476 PFIEIN
-483 GLKVTAVDDIE
+483 GLKVVKVDDIE
-494 ASAHYVKL
+494 KSVRLTKQ
-502 DEENVSSSPINLPKS
+502 STSPINLPKS

-528 TVTVRPSGT
+528 IVTVRPSGT

-542 FYVGTVSKEK
+542 FYIGTKLKEK
-552 PLDDS
+552 PVDNS
-557 FPKALYQSI
+557 FPETLYKGI
-566 KETLKL
+566 KEVLHL

>member
-1 MSTLDNYNRWLN
+1 MNTQENYLRWLN
-13 SSRVDEA
+13 SNKVSALDKEIL
-20 TKDVLRNMNQQEIDD
+20 KNMNQKEIDD

-50 VLGPGTNRLNNFTVR
+50 VLGPGTNRMNNFTVK
-65 KATVAFGKYLL
+65 KATVAFAKYLL
-76 ELFPNAKEMG
+76 ELFPNAKEEG

-93 RHMSREFTLLSAS
+93 RHMSREFTLLSAET
-106 VLNDLG
+106 LNDFG
-112 IKTYIFD
+112 IKAYIFD

-131 RYLKACGGIMITA
+131 RYLKACAGIMITA

-163 LVPDKIARLLE
+163 LVPDKIKRLLE
-174 IIASLPNELD
+174 IIDSLPNELD
-184 VEYEVEQVKGENVL
+184 VEYEKVAKRGETIL
-198 LDKSV
+198 LDNKV
-203 DDEYVKLVERI
+203 DDEYVRLVESI

-242 IFSDLGYKIYPV
+242 IFNDLGYKIYPV
-254 LSQID
+254 MSQVD

-270 NPEDPR
+270 NPEDAR

-304 LGYKASDGTYQTLTG
+304 LGYKAKDGSYQTLTG

-330 FDQKKQRGQLSKNGV
+330 FSQKKQKGTLSKDGV
-345 MYNTIVTSSIGEQIA
+345 MYFTIVTSSLGRDVAEH
-360 SYYGVKTE
+360 YGVKVE
-368 QFLTGFKFIGNRID
+368 EFLTGFKFIGNRID
-382 YYEKLGNG
+382 YYEKLGHG

-419 MYCEMALFYF
+419 MYCEMALYYF
-429 LRGLRLDE
+429 LKGMRLDE
-437 AWDNLCKRF
+437 AWDDLSQRF
-446 GYHQDI
+446 GYHQDVT
-452 AYSLE
+452 YSME
-457 FFGSEGQEKMNNL
+457 FFGSEGQAKMDNL
-470 MKVLHD
+470 MNVLHND
-476 NPFITIN
+476 PFIEIN
-483 GLKVTAVDDIE
+483 GLKVVKVDDIE
-494 ASAHYVKL
+494 KGIRL
-502 DEENVSSSPINLPKS
+502 TKDGNEPINLPKS

-528 TVTVRPSGT
+528 IVTVRPSGT

-542 FYVGTVSKEK
+542 FYIGTKLKEK
-552 PLDDS
+552 PIDNS
-557 FPKALYQSI
+557 FPEALFKGI
-566 KETLKL
+566 KKVLHL